1 LLFHACPHTNGCT
14 SKRNCC
20 QTQVRNFKSGLLSAT
35 NKEYGY
41 PSGEA
46 LIVSAGAA
54 VALILFR
61 NTLRQFIVSIILAKE
76 AALVCISRVYV
87 GGHYPLDIIGGIL
100 LGVDVSHIFVGI
112 E

>member
-1 LLFHACPHTNGCT
+1 MLVLIPMDVLAKEIVARPRSEI
-14 SKRNCC
+14 SKAD
-20 QTQVRNFKSGLLSAT
+20 FLSAT

-54 VALILFR
+54 VAPILFR

-76 AALVCISRVYV
+76 AVLVCISRVYV
-87 GGHYPLDIIGGIL
+87 GGHYPLDVIGDIL